1 MKRLIRLASW
11 LYPTSWRRRYGREFE
26 ALLDEVKPGSRQLI
40 DVLKG
45 AISMQIRSPQSSV
58 MRICFR
64 IIIFAS
70 AGFFIS
76 AGWGLY
82 FATADKA
89 KPIDPIVYVLAYIT
103 EPVAGI
109 THTYFDFPRGLRA
122 VEIEN
127 AATYTLIGLMLI
139 LIRRRHRPLQFSN

>member
-1 MKRLIRLASW
+1 MTISAWVL
-11 LYPTSWRRRYGREFE
+11 REMQMNNLGFE
-26 ALLDEVKPGSRQLI
+26 ALLDDVKPGPGQLF

-45 AISMQIRSPQSSV
+45 AIEMRVRSEWSNI
-58 MRICFR
+58 MRIGFR
-64 IIIFAS
+64 IIMCAS

-89 KPIDPIVYVLAYIT
+89 KPIDPIVYTLANIT

-109 THTYFDFPRGLRA
+109 THSYFDFPRGLRT

-127 AATYTLIGLMLI
+127 AATYVLIGLMLAM
-139 LIRRRHRPLQFSN
+139 IRRRRRPLQISN

>member
-1 MKRLIRLASW
+1 MKCLIRLASA
-11 LYPTSWRRRYGREFE
+11 LYPSSWRRRYGPEFE
-26 ALLDEVKPGSRQLI
+26 ALLDEVKPGLRQLI

-45 AISMQIRSPQSSV
+45 AIAMQLRAAQSSV

-64 IIIFAS
+64 IIICAS

-89 KPIDPIVYVLAYIT
+89 RPIHPVVYALVYIS

-109 THTYFDFPRGLRA
+109 TYTYFDFPRGLRA
-122 VEIEN
+122 FEIEN
-127 AATYTLIGLMLI
+127 AATYSLIGLMLTMV
-139 LIRRRHRPLQFSN
+139 RRRDRPLQISN

>member
-109 THTYFDFPRGLRA
+109 THTYSDFPRGLRA

-127 AATYTLIGLMLI
+127 AATYTLIGLMLT